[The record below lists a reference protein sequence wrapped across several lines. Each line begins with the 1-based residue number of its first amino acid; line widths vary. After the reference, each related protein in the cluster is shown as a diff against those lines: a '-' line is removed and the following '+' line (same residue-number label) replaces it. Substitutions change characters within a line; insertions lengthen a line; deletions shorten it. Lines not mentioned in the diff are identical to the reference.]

1 VKVLG
6 IGNAIVDVICKVE
19 ENFITKNGLTKG
31 TMKLVD
37 EAEFKKLL
45 LNLKIEETTAGGSV
59 ANSIVGLSQLGNPVS
74 FIGKI
79 NNDELGNKYEKSL
92 INEKVKYCYQ
102 KKVETIPT
110 GTCLILI
117 TPDSERTMCTFLG
130 IAGKVRDKD
139 IDENAVKN
147 SELVFLEGYLWDEG
161 EPKTAFE
168 KAMNLSNKTAMSLS
182 DKFCVDR
189 HKKSF
194 LDLVNNKLDI
204 TFANEQEILS
214 LIDAKNFNEVISFAK
229 QLGKLII
236 ITRSSKGS
244 IAINKNEIVE
254 CDSQKDLKIVDLTGA
269 GDLFAAGFLHGYVNN
284 LSIKKSLE
292 KGTEMASKIIQV
304 FGARLKN

>member
-1 VKVLG
+1 MKVLG